1 MNPNIK
7 AAFEKWLIESDG
19 EDFFVTTDLS
29 LNSDGGYADIELFGA
44 FLAFKACW
52 DARPDMGM
60 FMDVT
65 IGQLTQPASPQGAPA
80 MNFSTQL
87 YRLPP
92 GEYTVHAVQ
101 RVADQSVEDVAA
113 QLKEATA

>member
-1 MNPNIK
+1 
-7 AAFEKWLIESDG
+7 
-19 EDFFVTTDLS
+19 
-29 LNSDGGYADIELFGA
+29 
-44 FLAFKACW
+44 
-52 DARPDMGM
+52 
-60 FMDVT
+60 
-65 IGQLTQPASPQGAPA
+65 